1 MSPEYRISSLEFDV
15 RRCKSEIEA
24 LKDHCRSE
32 IGLCRS
38 EIKAVEDRA
47 RERRD
52 YWLSAT
58 FWTLCG
64 LGAFGYLLLILEAIL
79 KARSN

>member
-1 MSPEYRISSLEFDV
+1 MSPEYRISSLESDV

-24 LKDHCRSE
+24 LKDY
-32 IGLCRS
+32 CRS

-64 LGAFGYLLLILEAIL
+64 LGAFGYLLLILETIL
-79 KARSN
+79 KAHSN

>member
-15 RRCKSEIEA
+15 WRCKSEIEA
-24 LKDHCRSE
+24 LKDNCRSE
-32 IGLCRS
+32 ISRCKS

-52 YWLSAT
+52 YWLSAA

-64 LGAFGYLLLILEAIL
+64 IWNFVNVLLIVGAIL
-79 KARSN
+79 KAHRT

>member
-1 MSPEYRISSLEFDV
+1 MNMSLEYRVARLESEV
-15 RRCKSEIEA
+15 QLCK
-24 LKDHCRSE
+24 
-32 IGLCRS
+32 S

-52 YWLSAT
+52 YWLSAA

-64 LGAFGYLLLILEAIL
+64 IWNFVNLLLIVGVIL
-79 KARSN
+79 KAHAT

>member
-1 MSPEYRISSLEFDV
+1 MSSEYRISSLESDV

-24 LKDHCRSE
+24 LKDH
-32 IGLCRS
+32 CRS

-64 LGAFGYLLLILEAIL
+64 LTAFGYLLMILAIL
-79 KARSN
+79 KAHSS

>member
-1 MSPEYRISSLEFDV
+1 MSLEYRVARLESEV
-15 RRCKSEIEA
+15 ELCK
-24 LKDHCRSE
+24 
-32 IGLCRS
+32 S

-58 FWTLCG
+58 FRALCG
-64 LGAFGYLLLILEAIL
+64 LAAFFYLVLILEVII
-79 KARSN
+79 KAQSH

>member
-1 MSPEYRISSLEFDV
+1 MSLEYRVTSLESAV
-15 RRCKSEIEA
+15 QICK
-24 LKDHCRSE
+24 
-32 IGLCRS
+32 S

-52 YWLSAT
+52 YWLSAI

-64 LGAFGYLLLILEAIL
+64 FWAFLNLVLILAPLL
-79 KARSN
+79 KAHSN